1 MKKVLI
7 IGGSA
12 GGAMVLLAGLSVV
25 ALVAAAVMMGNSR
38 GERISFQNG
47 ELYYKDSIE
56 TSEAE
61 ALANYLEEQFGSLK
75 NQKTFQ
81 VERDGEDI
89 MVRMCT
95 QSKAWETDKLDYSY
109 QALEMMLQ
117 MKVFT
122 DENVVVQLC
131 DQNLKPQK
139 TIDSFPAGKTMA
151 QAQTKPQTK

>member
-1 MKKVLI
+1 MKKALI
-7 IGGSA
+7 IGGSL
-12 GGAMVLLAGLSVV
+12 GAVMMLTAVVGVV
-25 ALVAAAVMMGNSR
+25 ALVAAAAMLGDSR
-38 GERISFQNG
+38 GDRIAFKNG

-61 ALANYLEEQFGSLK
+61 ALADYLEKQFGSLK

-81 VERDGEDI
+81 VERVGKDI
-89 MVRMCT
+89 MVRMCARPST
-95 QSKAWETDKLDYSY
+95 WETDDMDYSY

-131 DQNLKPQK
+131 DKYIKPQK
-139 TIDSFPAGKTMA
+139 TIDAFPAGKVVA
-151 QAQTKPQTK
+151 KAESK